1 MQRIRVLLVDDQKL
15 FVNSLKIVLQSRTDD
30 VEVVGV
36 AFDGAQALAMAA
48 ETRPHVVLMDV
59 RMPVMDGVQA
69 VRAMRERF
77 PEVRVVML
85 TTYDEDQYVR
95 DALKYGAAGYLLK
108 SIPPAELIASIRV
121 ARSGTIQIS
130 PEVARKALKESAQQL
145 VEGVTESRPPEG
157 VRGLYEALTGREREV
172 LALLTK
178 AYDNAQIAEA
188 LQIAP
193 QTVKNHIHAIYDK
206 LRVANRLQLIQVM
219 SGLDR
224 P

>member
-77 PEVRVVML
+77 PDVRVVML

-145 VEGVTESRPPEG
+145 VEGVSGSRPPEG

-219 SGLDR
+219 SGLER